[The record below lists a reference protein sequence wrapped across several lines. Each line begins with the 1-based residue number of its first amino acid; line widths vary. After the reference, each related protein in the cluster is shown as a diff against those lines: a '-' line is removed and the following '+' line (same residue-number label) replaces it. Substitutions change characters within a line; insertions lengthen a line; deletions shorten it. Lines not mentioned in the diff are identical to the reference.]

1 MKAANTIVEE
11 KSITDSTSSG
21 DESSAS
27 CQSGTNCNK
36 PRTSTNQ
43 RRKLRF
49 LTTSTDTDNDT
60 TIITDGKMPGD
71 IITSDKNFIT
81 EVKNDYIDNSSTST
95 PLIGE
100 NSNKLDTK
108 STSKVNSPTHSE
120 LESL

>member
-27 CQSGTNCNK
+27 CQSGTNNK

-49 LTTSTDTDNDT
+49 LTTSTHTDNDT
-60 TIITDGKMPGD
+60 PTITDGKMSGD

>member
-27 CQSGTNCNK
+27 CQSGTNNK

-60 TIITDGKMPGD
+60 IITDGKMSGD

-108 STSKVNSPTHSE
+108 SASKVNSPTHSE